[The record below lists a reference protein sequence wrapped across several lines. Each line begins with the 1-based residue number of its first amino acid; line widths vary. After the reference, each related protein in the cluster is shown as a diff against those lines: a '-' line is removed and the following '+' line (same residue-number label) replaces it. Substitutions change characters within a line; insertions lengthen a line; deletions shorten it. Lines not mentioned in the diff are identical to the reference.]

1 MLTTCYGFKIQNGL
15 LRLSVKPREYLYVKL
30 NSHTLQALSGLN
42 VRSVTFTPDTLS
54 ISYSKET
61 AEIEPEGYIGVDRNL
76 NNVTTAWPNGIAK
89 TFDLSK
95 VDRDQVRIPLCQEP
109 IQEKRLPEKSA
120 DLFQVWR
127 ESATMYNQYSTTCL
141 RELSRMLKLDGMA

>member
-1 MLTTCYGFKIQNGL
+1 MLTTCYGFKIRNGL
-15 LRLSVKPREYLYVKL
+15 LRLSVKPREDLYVKL

-42 VRSVTFTPDTLS
+42 VHSVTFTPDTLS

-61 AEIEPEGYIGVDRNL
+61 AEIEPEGYIGVNRSL

-95 VDRDQVRIPLCQEP
+95 VTGIKSTYRFVKSRF
-109 IQEKRLPEKSA
+109 KRN
-120 DLFQVWR
+120 DCR
-127 ESATMYNQYSTTCL
+127 
-141 RELSRMLKLDGMA
+141 